1 VRFQAE
7 HSLHAERGAIAAL
20 LADPAFY
27 LSLSLPDLGR
37 PELLET
43 TDDGERAEIRLRYE
57 YVGRLDP
64 MARRLLGS
72 GRLAWIQRVG
82 INRSTLTGQ
91 LRFEAE
97 RDPRRLHGQADFTL
111 EPSGV
116 GTLRRLE
123 GELVVAVPGIG
134 RTAERRIVPG
144 VLTRLDLEA
153 EAVDARL
160 S

>member
-1 VRFQAE
+1 MRFHAE
-7 HSLHAERGAIAAL
+7 HSLQGATGAVAAL

-27 LSLSLPDLGR
+27 LSLTLPDLSR

-43 TDDGERAEIRLRYE
+43 VDDGERAEIRLRYE
-57 YVGRLDP
+57 YVGSLDP
-64 MARRLLGS
+64 MARRLIGS
-72 GRLAWIQRVG
+72 GRLAWIQAVA
-82 INRSTLTGQ
+82 ISRSSLAGQ
-91 LRFEAE
+91 LHVEAE

-111 EPSGV
+111 QASGA

-134 RTAERRIVPG
+134 RMVERRIVSG